1 MGSIFIVSMFSG
13 YQQDIWQVLSNI
25 SKNMLSGNLNREKN
39 RLRFKKLIGL
49 GCGYK
54 LDSGPLVHYL
64 LMVNFS
70 F

>member
-1 MGSIFIVSMFSG
+1 MFSG
-13 YQQDIWQVLSNI
+13 YQQDIWQVLLVNISKNI
-25 SKNMLSGNLNREKN
+25 SKNMLSGHLNRVLQKT
-39 RLRFKKLIGL
+39 RLRFKKLTGL

-54 LDSGPLVHYL
+54 LDSGLLVHYV